1 LQINWVAIAIYHDI
15 FHDKC
20 LLLFS
25 YLYLQV
31 YSLVQ
36 VTRPLHILR
45 GLVAKLTRCDVRL
58 HILLGQHGVPTF
70 YYETQVSR
78 SCPFYLTSSPT
89 LAGVEL
95 DSVLGHALIVVGNP
109 LFWRIWSMLL
119 WAKCHNDFL
128 RKL

>member
-70 YYETQVSR
+70 YYEAQVSR
-78 SCPFYLTSSPT
+78 SCPFYLTSSPC
-89 LAGVEL
+89 
-95 DSVLGHALIVVGNP
+95 LGMP
-109 LFWRIWSMLL
+109 SLL
-119 WAKCHNDFL
+119 SGTHYFGEFGRCYYGQSATMIF
-128 RKL
+128 